1 MDAINETVKYVE
13 AAALLLEILAV
24 VIIMLG
30 IAAAT
35 LRYLYFRITKPA
47 SHLYREYRSH
57 IGNSL
62 LLGLEILIA
71 ADIINTVALEATW
84 ESVGILGLLVLIRTF
99 LSWSLFVDIEERW
112 PWQKAESEEG
122 SHLGGAHVNQDHETE
137 QDDVQTS

>member
-112 PWQKAESEEG
+112 PWQKRVPVQG
-122 SHLGGAHVNQDHETE
+122 PHLGEGRIVQDH
-137 QDDVQTS
+137 DA

>member
-1 MDAINETVKYVE
+1 MDTINEAVMWVE
-13 AAALLLEILAV
+13 AAAVLLEVLAV
-24 VIIMLG
+24 IIIIFG
-30 IAAAT
+30 IAAAS
-35 LRYLYFRITKPA
+35 LRYVYVRIKNPA
-47 SHLYREYRSH
+47 SHYYREYRSS

-112 PWQKAESEEG
+112 PWQKREPDQG
-122 SHLGGAHVNQDHETE
+122 PNLG
-137 QDDVQTS
+137 

>member
-1 MDAINETVKYVE
+1 MDIINDAVVWIE
-13 AAALLLEILAV
+13 AAALILELLAV

-30 IAAAT
+30 ISVAT
-35 LRYLYFRITKPA
+35 IRYFYYRVKSPNT
-47 SHLYREYRSH
+47 HYYREYRAS

-71 ADIINTVALEATW
+71 ADIINTVALEPTW

-112 PWQKAESEEG
+112 PWQKRDPLDG
-122 SHLGGAHVNQDHETE
+122 PHLGEGRIVQDHET
-137 QDDVQTS
+137 